1 VARSQPAIV
10 VVDNYDSFTYNL
22 VHLLLSH
29 GGRVEVVRNDEV
41 SARDICEAGP
51 DGIVISPGPGTPT
64 DAGVSVD
71 IVRACAATTP
81 LLGICLG
88 HQAIAAAYGA
98 RIAAAPQPVHGQ
110 AALITHDGGGLLA
123 GLPRRFPAARYHSLI
138 VDERSLPPGLLITAR
153 GPGAIP
159 MGLRH
164 TQHPAEGLQFHP
176 ESILTP
182 YGDDIIRNFVRAV
195 RTAGARRAARRP
207 PPSGS
212 GIVFGR

>member
-1 VARSQPAIV
+1 
-10 VVDNYDSFTYNL
+10 
-22 VHLLLSH
+22 
-29 GGRVEVVRNDEV
+29 
-41 SARDICEAGP
+41 
-51 DGIVISPGPGTPT
+51 
-64 DAGVSVD
+64 
-71 IVRACAATTP
+71 
-81 LLGICLG
+81 
-88 HQAIAAAYGA
+88 
-98 RIAAAPQPVHGQ
+98 
-110 AALITHDGGGLLA
+110 
-123 GLPRRFPAARYHSLI
+123 
-138 VDERSLPPGLLITAR
+138 
-153 GPGAIP
+153 